1 MKHKHLKLFALFLLC
16 MSFTSLYAQE
26 TTNTAGGRASG
37 TGGSATYSVGQVVF
51 TTQSENGGTITQGVQ
66 QPYEIL
72 VVTGI
77 ELSDIQL
84 GISAYPNP
92 TTDFLTL
99 KIDNHDFKD
108 LELQLYNS
116 QGRMLRQETLL
127 YQETQIEMQNLAPA
141 TYFVRITENNQII
154 KNFKIIKN

>member
-1 MKHKHLKLFALFLLC
+1 MKHKHFKLFALFLLC

-26 TTNTAGGRASG
+26 ITNTTGGRATG
-37 TGGSATYSVGQVVF
+37 NGGSATYSVGQVVF
-51 TTQSENGGTITQGVQ
+51 TTQSESGGTVTQGVQ

-99 KIDNHDFKD
+99 KIDKHDFKD

-116 QGRMLRQETLL
+116 QGRLLEQKTIVFQETK
-127 YQETQIEMQNLAPA
+127 IEMQNLVPA
-141 TYFVRITENNQII
+141 TYFVRIMEENQVI